1 MIIPPSTFF
10 IIIILVII
18 SLTIILSSLAIG
30 LLAVKV
36 TLRYI
41 DSRTEKRAFCKSF
54 GGGNA
59 VYNNKLGTCT
69 TSGGVH
75 HIEELRGGKK

>member
-1 MIIPPSTFF
+1 MKSSSGSLSPSMVFVIIMSA
-10 IIIILVII
+10 LII
-18 SLTIILSSLAIG
+18 SL
-30 LLAVKV
+30 LAVEV
-36 TLRYI
+36 TLHYI
-41 DSRTEKRAFCKSF
+41 GPSIEKRSFCKSF